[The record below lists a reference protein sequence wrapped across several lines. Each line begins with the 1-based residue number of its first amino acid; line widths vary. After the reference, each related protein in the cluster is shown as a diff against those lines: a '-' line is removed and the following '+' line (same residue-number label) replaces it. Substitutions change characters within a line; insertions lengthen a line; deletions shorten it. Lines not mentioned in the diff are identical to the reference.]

1 MSREP
6 ILKNFSPSLQLI
18 SLVVITI
25 LCVFIVYILG
35 VVIAIPVWGGET
47 MLALTNKTVLNL
59 ADNINFFK
67 YLQIVSQIGMFI
79 VPPILFAFFVRG
91 NIAAYLKINH
101 IPNMVTLLSGL
112 LVLIVSIPFINYL
125 ISLNSMMHL
134 PSAFSGIE
142 TWMKDMENSA
152 EAFTKA
158 FLNVTS
164 TQGLLVNLFMIALLP
179 ALGEEF
185 MFRGVLQKL
194 FKDWTAKVH
203 IAIFITAFLFS
214 AMHLQFFGFIPR
226 FVLGLILGYLYYFSN
241 NLWVPIAAHFLNN
254 ATAVIFSFLF
264 AKKIV
269 KTDIDTIGNTPN
281 DFLLII
287 ASCLFTLVLLYSIYK
302 REMTGKEQLTDISS
316 G

>member
-1 MSREP
+1 MNREP

-35 VVIAIPVWGGET
+35 VVIAIPVWGGDT
-47 MLALTNKTVLNL
+47 MLALTSKTVVNL
-59 ADNINFFK
+59 TENINFFK
-67 YLQIVSQIGMFI
+67 YMQIVSQIGMFI

-91 NIAAYLKINH
+91 NIAAYLKINR
-101 IPNMVTLLSGL
+101 IPNIITLLSGL

-134 PSAFSGIE
+134 PSVFSGIE
-142 TWMKDMENSA
+142 SWMKEMESSA
-152 EAFTKA
+152 EVFTKA
-158 FLNVTS
+158 FLNVSS

-194 FKDWTAKVH
+194 FKDWTKNVH

-241 NLWVPIAAHFLNN
+241 NLWVPIAAHFFNN
-254 ATAVIFSFLF
+254 ATAVIFSFLY

-287 ASCLFTLVLLYSIYK
+287 ASCLFTFLLLYSIYK
-302 REMTGKEQLTDISS
+302 REMTGKKELTNTSS
-316 G
+316 I